1 MSNENND
8 TPNPSEAPQNEP
20 AADKPDVPKPA
31 GPIGTLPPNYTTH
44 AEKPPKGT
52 VRVTEGLEK
61 GGETKKE

>member
-1 MSNENND
+1 MSNENNN
-8 TPNPSEAPQNEP
+8 TSNPNEAPKKP
-20 AADKPDVPKPA
+20 VADKPDVPKPA